1 MPAGAF
7 TLDLMRDA
15 TRIIRSTLTPV
26 VAGAPI
32 HHGPVFA
39 APFHAPGDPAEI
51 AYTYARSHNPTWT
64 ALETALAELEAG
76 EGYTAKALVY
86 SSGLAAV
93 AAVFSAVLRPGDVAV
108 LPEDC
113 YFGAR
118 ALMEQQFVPMG
129 VTLRTAATAGDAQAA
144 LLDGAKLLWLESP
157 SNPSMDVCDIAALC
171 DIAHKAGAL
180 VGVDNTTATP
190 LGQSPLALGADFS
203 MSSDTKMISGHGD
216 LLAGH
221 VAVRQGAVDSDG
233 ANLYDK
239 LLQGRTLS
247 GAILGPM
254 EAWLVLR
261 SLPTLP
267 LRLERSSANALAL
280 ATFLSGRQEVVRVMY
295 PGLPSDPGHAV
306 AARQMRAFG
315 SVLSFVL
322 KGKSAAERFLAKAE
336 LVTDATSFGAV
347 HTTAERRAR
356 WGHDVIPAGMIRMSA
371 GCEAIE
377 DLIEDIGQALE

>member
-1 MPAGAF
+1 
-7 TLDLMRDA
+7 MREA

-26 VAGAPI
+26 VAGEPI

-39 APFHAPGDPAEI
+39 APFHTPGDPSDDT
-51 AYTYARSHNPTWT
+51 YTYARSHNPTWT
-64 ALETALAELEAG
+64 ALESALAMMESG
-76 EGYTAKALVY
+76 DGYKAKALIY
-86 SSGLAAV
+86 GSGLAAV
-93 AAVFSAVLRPGDVAV
+93 AAVFGAVLRPGDVAV
-108 LPEDC
+108 LPSDG

-118 ALMEQQFVPMG
+118 VLMEQQFVPMG
-129 VTLRTAATAGDAQAA
+129 VKMRLAATPGDAQAA
-144 LLDGAKLLWLESP
+144 LLEGAKLLWIESP
-157 SNPSMDVCDIAALC
+157 SNPKMDICDIARLSKL
-171 DIAHKAGAL
+171 AHEAGAL
-180 VGVDNTTATP
+180 VGVDNTTVTP

-221 VAVRQGAVDSDG
+221 VAVREGATDTNG

-261 SLPTLP
+261 SIPSLP
-267 LRLERSSANALAL
+267 LRLERSCANALAL
-280 ATFLSGRQEVVRVMY
+280 AKFLSSRAEVLDVRY
-295 PGLPSDPGHAV
+295 PGLETHADH
-306 AARQMRAFG
+306 ALAERQMRYFG
-315 SVLSFVL
+315 PVLSFVL
-322 KGKSAAERFLAKAE
+322 KDKAEADRFLAKAQ
-336 LVTDATSFGAV
+336 LVTDATSFGAI

-356 WGHDVIPAGMIRMSA
+356 WGHDDIPEGMVRLSA

-377 DLIEDIGQALE
+377 DLIDDIAQALEP